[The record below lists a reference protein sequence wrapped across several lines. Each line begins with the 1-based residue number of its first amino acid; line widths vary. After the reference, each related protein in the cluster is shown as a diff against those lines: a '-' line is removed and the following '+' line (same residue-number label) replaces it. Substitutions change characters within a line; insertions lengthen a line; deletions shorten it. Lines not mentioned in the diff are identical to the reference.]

1 MQTII
6 FYILSFLTGGV
17 IAYLFAKSQFNTKD
31 QTEKV
36 NELQKELIVLKDE
49 NTSLVVKS
57 AKAEERVENAKI
69 AYNDL
74 KSSITSMGD
83 TYKAEFKNVAN
94 ELLDLKSKT
103 LEETSNKNI
112 KTLLD
117 PLNKDLKDFKDKVD
131 KVYQDEARERH
142 SLENQ
147 VKMLVQTS
155 TQVSQQA
162 ENLTNAL
169 KGNVKQQGNWGEMIL
184 SSILE
189 NSGLTENREYFLQEF
204 IRDKSG
210 EIIKDEN
217 GNGLQPDVTIHY
229 PDERKVIV
237 DSKVSL
243 VAWEKYMSETDVT
256 AQKQSLDNHI
266 RSLKLH
272 IDGLS
277 KKNYPKY
284 AKALDHVILFV
295 PIEPAFLEAVKQD
308 TGLWKYAYDKKVLIV
323 GPTNLLLVLKIVAD
337 IWQIE
342 KQSKNAIEIAEK
354 AGELYDKL
362 FGFVESM
369 EDVGQG
375 LKKANQNYE
384 KAMGQLSTGKGN
396 AIKKAEE
403 LKALG
408 ADTKKQFPDRLID
421 NTDQI
426 QSNTSLYGR

>member
-1 MQTII
+1 METISY
-6 FYILSFLTGGV
+6 YILTFIAGG
-17 IAYLFAKSQFNTKD
+17 IITYIFAKAKFDTPEFQ
-31 QTEKV
+31 EKAEALEKYKKIIEGER
-36 NELQKELIVLKDE
+36 NELAIKL
-49 NTSLVVKS
+49 
-57 AKAEERVENAKI
+57 AKAEERVENART

-74 KSSITSMGD
+74 KTSISSMGE
-83 TYKAEFKNVAN
+83 TYKMEFKNVAN
-94 ELLDLKSKT
+94 EILDQKSKS

-117 PLNKDLKDFKDKVD
+117 PLNKDLKDFKEKVD
-131 KVYQDEARERH
+131 KVYSDEARERH
-142 SLENQ
+142 SLEGQ
-147 VKMLVQTS
+147 VKRLVDS
-155 TQVSQQA
+155 SAQVSQQA

-204 IRDKSG
+204 IKDKSG

-243 VAWEKYMSETDVT
+243 VAWERYMSETDPN
-256 AQKQSLDNHI
+256 AQKLALEAHI
-266 RSLKLH
+266 KSLKAH

-295 PIEPAFLEAVKQD
+295 PIEPAFLEAVKED

-362 FGFVESM
+362 LGFVESM
-369 EDVGQG
+369 EDVGAG

-408 ADTKKQFPDRLID
+408 ADTKKQFPERLID
-421 NTDQI
+421 NSELLGQ
-426 QSNTSLYGR
+426 

>member
-1 MQTII
+1 METISY
-6 FYILSFLTGGV
+6 YIITFIAGSI
-17 IAYLFAKSQFNTKD
+17 IAYIFAKAKFDSPEFQ
-31 QTEKV
+31 EKAEALEKYKKIIEGER
-36 NELQKELIVLKDE
+36 NELVIKL
-49 NTSLVVKS
+49 
-57 AKAEERVENAKI
+57 AKAEERVENART

-74 KSSITSMGD
+74 KTSITSMGE
-83 TYKAEFKNVAN
+83 TYKIEFKNVAN
-94 ELLDLKSKT
+94 EILDQKSKS
-103 LEETSNKNI
+103 LEETSTKNI

-117 PLNKDLKDFKDKVD
+117 PLNKDLKDFKEKVD
-131 KVYQDEARERH
+131 KVYSDEARERH
-142 SLENQ
+142 SLEGQ
-147 VKMLVQTS
+147 VKRLVDS
-155 TQVSQQA
+155 SAQVSQQA

-204 IRDKSG
+204 IKDKSG

-243 VAWEKYMSETDVT
+243 VAWERYMSETDIN
-256 AQKQSLDNHI
+256 AQKQALEAHI
-266 RSLKLH
+266 KSLKAH

-362 FGFVESM
+362 LGFVESM
-369 EDVGQG
+369 EDVGAG

-403 LKALG
+403 LKGLG
-408 ADTKKQFPDRLID
+408 ADTKKQFPERLID
-421 NTDQI
+421 NTEI
-426 QSNTSLYGR
+426 LGE

>member
-1 MQTII
+1 MQPFIYYIVSFIAGGII
-6 FYILSFLTGGV
+6 TYI
-17 IAYLFAKSQFNTKD
+17 FAKAKFDTPEFE
-31 QTEKV
+31 EKAEALEKYKKIIEGER
-36 NELQKELIVLKDE
+36 NELAIKL
-49 NTSLVVKS
+49 
-57 AKAEERVENAKI
+57 AKAEERVENART
-69 AYNDL
+69 AYSDL
-74 KSSITSMGD
+74 KTSIANMGE
-83 TYKAEFKNVAN
+83 TYKTEFKNVAN
-94 ELLDLKSKT
+94 EILEQKSKN

-117 PLNKDLKDFKDKVD
+117 PLNKDLKDFKEKVD
-131 KVYQDEARERH
+131 KVYNDEARERH
-142 SLENQ
+142 SLESQ

-204 IRDKSG
+204 IKDKSG

-217 GNGLQPDVTIHY
+217 GNALQPDVTIHY

-243 VAWEKYMSETDVT
+243 VAWEKYMTETDVT
-256 AQKQSLDNHI
+256 AQKQALEAHI
-266 RSLKLH
+266 RSLKAH

-362 FGFVESM
+362 FGFIESM
-369 EDVGQG
+369 EDVGSG
-375 LKKANQNYE
+375 LKKATQFYE

-426 QSNTSLYGR
+426 Q

>member
-1 MQTII
+1 METII
-6 FYILSFLTGGV
+6 YCILTFIAGSIITYI
-17 IAYLFAKSQFNTKD
+17 FAKAKFDSPEFQ
-31 QTEKV
+31 EKAEALEKYKKIIEGER
-36 NELQKELIVLKDE
+36 NELVIKL
-49 NTSLVVKS
+49 
-57 AKAEERVENAKI
+57 AKAEERVENART

-74 KSSITSMGD
+74 KTSITSMGE
-83 TYKAEFKNVAN
+83 TYKIEFKNVAN
-94 ELLDLKSKT
+94 EILDQKSKS
-103 LEETSNKNI
+103 LEETSTKNI

-117 PLNKDLKDFKDKVD
+117 PLNKDLKDFKEKVD
-131 KVYQDEARERH
+131 KVYSDEARERH
-142 SLENQ
+142 SLEGQ
-147 VKMLVQTS
+147 VKRLVDS
-155 TQVSQQA
+155 SAQVSQQA

-204 IRDKSG
+204 IKDKSG

-217 GNGLQPDVTIHY
+217 GNALQPDVTIHY

-243 VAWEKYMSETDVT
+243 VAWERYVSETDPN
-256 AQKQSLDNHI
+256 AQKQALEAHI
-266 RSLKLH
+266 KSLKAH

-295 PIEPAFLEAVKQD
+295 PIEPAFLEAVKED

-362 FGFVESM
+362 LGFVESM
-369 EDVGQG
+369 EDVGAG

-408 ADTKKQFPDRLID
+408 ADTKKQFPERLID
-421 NTDQI
+421 NTEI
-426 QSNTSLYGR
+426 IGE

>member
-1 MQTII
+1 METISY
-6 FYILSFLTGGV
+6 YILIFISGG
-17 IAYLFAKSQFNTKD
+17 IISYIFAKAKFDTPEFQ
-31 QTEKV
+31 EKAEALEKYKKIIEGER
-36 NELQKELIVLKDE
+36 NELAIKL
-49 NTSLVVKS
+49 
-57 AKAEERVENAKI
+57 AKAEERVENART

-74 KSSITSMGD
+74 KTSITSMGE
-83 TYKAEFKNVAN
+83 TYKMEFKNVAN
-94 ELLDLKSKT
+94 EILDQKSKS

-117 PLNKDLKDFKDKVD
+117 PLNKDLKDFKEKVD
-131 KVYQDEARERH
+131 KVYSDEARERH
-142 SLENQ
+142 SLEGQ
-147 VKMLVQTS
+147 VKRLVDS
-155 TQVSQQA
+155 SAQVSQQA

-204 IRDKSG
+204 IKDKSG

-243 VAWEKYMSETDVT
+243 VAWERYMSETDT
-256 AQKQSLDNHI
+256 NAQKLALEAHI
-266 RSLKLH
+266 KSLKAH

-295 PIEPAFLEAVKQD
+295 PIEPAFLEAVKED

-362 FGFVESM
+362 LGFVESM
-369 EDVGQG
+369 EDVGAG

-408 ADTKKQFPDRLID
+408 ADTKKQFPERLID
-421 NTDQI
+421 NSELLGQ
-426 QSNTSLYGR
+426 

>member
-1 MQTII
+1 METII
-6 FYILSFLTGGV
+6 YCILTFIAGGIITYI
-17 IAYLFAKSQFNTKD
+17 FAKAKFDSPEFQ
-31 QTEKV
+31 EKAEALEKYKKIIEGER
-36 NELQKELIVLKDE
+36 NELVIKL
-49 NTSLVVKS
+49 
-57 AKAEERVENAKI
+57 AKAEERVENART

-74 KSSITSMGD
+74 KTSITSMGE
-83 TYKAEFKNVAN
+83 TYKIEFKNVAN
-94 ELLDLKSKT
+94 EILDQKSKS
-103 LEETSNKNI
+103 LEETSTKNI

-117 PLNKDLKDFKDKVD
+117 PLNKDLKDFKEKVD
-131 KVYQDEARERH
+131 KVYSDEARERH
-142 SLENQ
+142 SLEGQ
-147 VKMLVQTS
+147 VKRLVDS
-155 TQVSQQA
+155 SAQVSQQA
-162 ENLTNAL
+162 ENLPNAL

-204 IRDKSG
+204 IKDKSG

-243 VAWEKYMSETDVT
+243 VAWERYMSETDT
-256 AQKQSLDNHI
+256 NAQKQALEAHI
-266 RSLKLH
+266 KSLKAH

-362 FGFVESM
+362 LGFVESM
-369 EDVGQG
+369 EDVGAG

-403 LKALG
+403 LKGLG
-408 ADTKKQFPDRLID
+408 ADTKKQFPERLID
-421 NTDQI
+421 NTEI
-426 QSNTSLYGR
+426 LGE

>member
-1 MQTII
+1 MQPFIYYIVSFIAGGII
-6 FYILSFLTGGV
+6 TYI
-17 IAYLFAKSQFNTKD
+17 FAKVKFDSPEFQ
-31 QTEKV
+31 EKAEALETYKKIIEGER
-36 NELQKELIVLKDE
+36 NELAIKL
-49 NTSLVVKS
+49 
-57 AKAEERVENAKI
+57 AKAEERVENART
-69 AYNDL
+69 AYGDL
-74 KSSITSMGD
+74 KTSIASMGE

-94 ELLDLKSKT
+94 EILEQKSKN

-117 PLNKDLKDFKDKVD
+117 PLNTELKDFKAKVD
-131 KVYQDEARERH
+131 KVYNDEARERH
-142 SLENQ
+142 SLESQ

-204 IRDKSG
+204 IKDKSG

-217 GNGLQPDVTIHY
+217 GNALQPDVTIHY

-243 VAWEKYMSETDVT
+243 VAWERYMTETDST
-256 AQKQSLDNHI
+256 LQKGELE
-266 RSLKLH
+266 LH
-272 IDGLS
+272 IKSIKAHIDSLS

-284 AKALDHVILFV
+284 AKALDHVILFI

-362 FGFVESM
+362 FGFIESM
-369 EDVGQG
+369 EDVGAG
-375 LKKANQNYE
+375 LNKANQYYE

-421 NTDQI
+421 NNE
-426 QSNTSLYGR
+426 SN

>member
-1 MQTII
+1 METII
-6 FYILSFLTGGV
+6 YCILTFIAGGIITYI
-17 IAYLFAKSQFNTKD
+17 FAKAKFDSPEFQ
-31 QTEKV
+31 EKAEALEKYKKIIEGER
-36 NELQKELIVLKDE
+36 NELVIKL
-49 NTSLVVKS
+49 
-57 AKAEERVENAKI
+57 AKAEERVENART

-74 KSSITSMGD
+74 KTSITSMGE
-83 TYKAEFKNVAN
+83 TYKIEFKNVAN
-94 ELLDLKSKT
+94 EILDQKSKS
-103 LEETSNKNI
+103 LEETSTKNI

-117 PLNKDLKDFKDKVD
+117 PLNKDLKDFKEKVD
-131 KVYQDEARERH
+131 KVYSDEARERH
-142 SLENQ
+142 SLEGQ
-147 VKMLVQTS
+147 VKRLVDS
-155 TQVSQQA
+155 SAQVSQQA

-169 KGNVKQQGNWGEMIL
+169 KGNIKQQGNWGEMIL

-204 IRDKSG
+204 IKDKSG

-243 VAWEKYMSETDVT
+243 VAWERYMSETDPN
-256 AQKQSLDNHI
+256 AQKQALEAHI
-266 RSLKLH
+266 KSLKAH

-308 TGLWKYAYDKKVLIV
+308 NGLWKYAYDKKVLIV

-337 IWQIE
+337 IWLIE

-362 FGFVESM
+362 LGFVESM
-369 EDVGQG
+369 EDVGAG

-403 LKALG
+403 LKGLG
-408 ADTKKQFPDRLID
+408 ADTKKQFPERLID
-421 NTDQI
+421 NTEI
-426 QSNTSLYGR
+426 LGE

>member
-1 MQTII
+1 MQPFIY
-6 FYILSFLTGGV
+6 YIVSFITGG
-17 IAYLFAKSQFNTKD
+17 IITYIFAKAKFDSPEFQ
-31 QTEKV
+31 EKAEALIKYKKIIEGER
-36 NELQKELIVLKDE
+36 NELAIKL
-49 NTSLVVKS
+49 
-57 AKAEERVENAKI
+57 AKAEERVENTRT
-69 AYNDL
+69 AYSDL
-74 KSSITSMGD
+74 KTSIANMGE

-94 ELLDLKSKT
+94 EILEQKSKN

-131 KVYQDEARERH
+131 KVYNDEARERH
-142 SLENQ
+142 SLESQ

-204 IRDKSG
+204 IKDKSG
-210 EIIKDEN
+210 EIIKDDN
-217 GNGLQPDVTIHY
+217 GNALQPDVTIHY

-243 VAWEKYMSETDVT
+243 VAWEKYMTETDVT
-256 AQKQSLDNHI
+256 NQKQALEAHI
-266 RSLKLH
+266 RSLKAHL
-272 IDGLS
+272 DGLS

-284 AKALDHVILFV
+284 AKALDHVILFI
-295 PIEPAFLEAVKQD
+295 PIEPAFLEAVKED

-362 FGFVESM
+362 FGFIESM
-369 EDVGQG
+369 EDVGAG
-375 LKKANQNYE
+375 LNKANQNYE

-421 NTDQI
+421 N
-426 QSNTSLYGR
+426 NEA

>member
-1 MQTII
+1 MEII
-6 FYILSFLTGGV
+6 IYCILTFIAGGIISYIFV
-17 IAYLFAKSQFNTKD
+17 KAKFDSPEFQ
-31 QTEKV
+31 EKV
-36 NELQKELIVLKDE
+36 EALEKYKKIIEGERNELVIKL
-49 NTSLVVKS
+49 
-57 AKAEERVENAKI
+57 AKAEERVENART

-74 KSSITSMGD
+74 KSSITSMGE
-83 TYKAEFKNVAN
+83 TYKIEFKNVAN
-94 ELLDLKSKT
+94 EILDQKSKS
-103 LEETSNKNI
+103 LEETSTKNI

-117 PLNKDLKDFKDKVD
+117 PLNKDLKDFKEKVD
-131 KVYQDEARERH
+131 KVYSDEARERH
-142 SLENQ
+142 SLEGQ
-147 VKMLVQTS
+147 VKRLVDS
-155 TQVSQQA
+155 SAQVSQQA

-204 IRDKSG
+204 IKDKSG

-217 GNGLQPDVTIHY
+217 GNALQPDVTIHY

-243 VAWEKYMSETDVT
+243 VAWERYVSETDLN
-256 AQKQSLDNHI
+256 AQKQALEAHI
-266 RSLKLH
+266 KSLKAH

-295 PIEPAFLEAVKQD
+295 PIEPAFLEAVKED

-354 AGELYDKL
+354 AGELYEKL
-362 FGFVESM
+362 LGFVESM
-369 EDVGQG
+369 EDVGAG

-408 ADTKKQFPDRLID
+408 ADTKKQFPERLID
-421 NTDQI
+421 NTEI
-426 QSNTSLYGR
+426 IGE

>member
-1 MQTII
+1 MQPFIY
-6 FYILSFLTGGV
+6 YILSFIAGG
-17 IAYLFAKSQFNTKD
+17 IISYIFAKVKFDSPEFE
-31 QTEKV
+31 EKAEALEKYKKIIEGER
-36 NELQKELIVLKDE
+36 NELAIKL
-49 NTSLVVKS
+49 
-57 AKAEERVENAKI
+57 AKTEERVENART

-74 KSSITSMGD
+74 KTSITSMGE
-83 TYKAEFKNVAN
+83 TYKAEFKNVAT
-94 ELLDLKSKT
+94 EILDQKSKT

-131 KVYQDEARERH
+131 KVYNDEARERH
-142 SLENQ
+142 SLESQ

-204 IRDKSG
+204 IKDKSG
-210 EIIKDEN
+210 EIIKDDN
-217 GNGLQPDVTIHY
+217 GNALQPDVTIHY

-243 VAWEKYMSETDVT
+243 VAWEKYMTETDVT
-256 AQKQSLDNHI
+256 AQKQALEAHI
-266 RSLKLH
+266 RSLKAH

-284 AKALDHVILFV
+284 AKALDHVILFI
-295 PIEPAFLEAVKQD
+295 PIEPAFLEAVKED

-362 FGFVESM
+362 LGFVESM
-369 EDVGQG
+369 EDVGAG

-408 ADTKKQFPDRLID
+408 ADTKKQFPERLID
-421 NTDQI
+421 NNE
-426 QSNTSLYGR
+426 SN

>member
-1 MQTII
+1 MQPFIYYIVSFIAGGII
-6 FYILSFLTGGV
+6 TYI
-17 IAYLFAKSQFNTKD
+17 FAKAQFDTPEF
-31 QTEKV
+31 QEKAEALEKYKKIIEGER
-36 NELQKELIVLKDE
+36 NELAIKL
-49 NTSLVVKS
+49 
-57 AKAEERVENAKI
+57 AKAEERVENART
-69 AYNDL
+69 AYGDL
-74 KSSITSMGD
+74 KTSIASMGE

-94 ELLDLKSKT
+94 EILEQKSKN

-117 PLNKDLKDFKDKVD
+117 PLNTELKDFKAKVD
-131 KVYQDEARERH
+131 KVYNDEARERH
-142 SLENQ
+142 SLESQ

-204 IRDKSG
+204 IKDKSG

-217 GNGLQPDVTIHY
+217 GNALQPDVTIHY

-243 VAWEKYMSETDVT
+243 VAWEKYMTETDVT
-256 AQKQSLDNHI
+256 AQKQALEAHI
-266 RSLKLH
+266 RSLKAH

-284 AKALDHVILFV
+284 AKALDHVILFI
-295 PIEPAFLEAVKQD
+295 PIEPAFLEAVKED

-362 FGFVESM
+362 FGFIESM
-369 EDVGQG
+369 EDVGAG
-375 LKKANQNYE
+375 LNKANQNYE

-421 NTDQI
+421 N
-426 QSNTSLYGR
+426 NEA

>member
-1 MQTII
+1 METII
-6 FYILSFLTGGV
+6 YCILTFIAGGIITYI
-17 IAYLFAKSQFNTKD
+17 FAKAKFDSPEFQ
-31 QTEKV
+31 EKAEALEKYKKIIEGER
-36 NELQKELIVLKDE
+36 NELVIKL
-49 NTSLVVKS
+49 
-57 AKAEERVENAKI
+57 AKAEERVENART

-74 KSSITSMGD
+74 KTSITSMGE
-83 TYKAEFKNVAN
+83 TYKIEFKNVAN
-94 ELLDLKSKT
+94 EILDQKSKS
-103 LEETSNKNI
+103 LEETSTKNI

-117 PLNKDLKDFKDKVD
+117 PLNKDLKDFKEKVD
-131 KVYQDEARERH
+131 KVYSDEARERH
-142 SLENQ
+142 SLEGQ
-147 VKMLVQTS
+147 VKRLVDS
-155 TQVSQQA
+155 SAQVSQQA

-204 IRDKSG
+204 IKDKSG

-243 VAWEKYMSETDVT
+243 VAWERYMSETDIN
-256 AQKQSLDNHI
+256 AQKQALEAHI
-266 RSLKLH
+266 KSLKAH

-362 FGFVESM
+362 LGFVESM
-369 EDVGQG
+369 EDVGAG

-403 LKALG
+403 LKGLG
-408 ADTKKQFPDRLID
+408 ADTKKQFPERLID
-421 NTDQI
+421 NTEILGD
-426 QSNTSLYGR
+426 

>member
-1 MQTII
+1 METII
-6 FYILSFLTGGV
+6 YCILTFIAGGIITYI
-17 IAYLFAKSQFNTKD
+17 FAKAKFDSPEFQ
-31 QTEKV
+31 EKAEALEKYKKIIEGER
-36 NELQKELIVLKDE
+36 NELVIKL
-49 NTSLVVKS
+49 
-57 AKAEERVENAKI
+57 AKAEERVENART

-74 KSSITSMGD
+74 KTSITSMGE
-83 TYKAEFKNVAN
+83 TYKIEFKNVAN
-94 ELLDLKSKT
+94 EILDQKSKS
-103 LEETSNKNI
+103 LEETSTKNI

-117 PLNKDLKDFKDKVD
+117 PLNKDLKDFKEKVD
-131 KVYQDEARERH
+131 KVYSDEARERH
-142 SLENQ
+142 SLEGQ
-147 VKMLVQTS
+147 VKRLVDS
-155 TQVSQQA
+155 SAQVSQQA

-204 IRDKSG
+204 IKDKSG

-243 VAWEKYMSETDVT
+243 VAWERYMSETDT
-256 AQKQSLDNHI
+256 NAQKQALEAHI
-266 RSLKLH
+266 KSLKAH

-362 FGFVESM
+362 LGCVESM
-369 EDVGQG
+369 EDVGAG

-403 LKALG
+403 LKGLG
-408 ADTKKQFPDRLID
+408 ADTKKQFPERLID
-421 NTDQI
+421 NTEI
-426 QSNTSLYGR
+426 LGE

>member
-1 MQTII
+1 METISY
-6 FYILSFLTGGV
+6 YILIFIAGG
-17 IAYLFAKSQFNTKD
+17 IISYIFAKAKFDSPEFQ
-31 QTEKV
+31 EKAEALEKYKKIIEGER
-36 NELQKELIVLKDE
+36 NELAIKL
-49 NTSLVVKS
+49 
-57 AKAEERVENAKI
+57 AKAEERVENART

-74 KSSITSMGD
+74 KTSITSMGE
-83 TYKAEFKNVAN
+83 TYKMEFKNVAN
-94 ELLDLKSKT
+94 EILDQKSKS

-117 PLNKDLKDFKDKVD
+117 PLNKDLKDFKEKVD
-131 KVYQDEARERH
+131 KVYSDEARERH
-142 SLENQ
+142 SLEGQ
-147 VKMLVQTS
+147 VKRLVDS
-155 TQVSQQA
+155 SAQVSQQA

-204 IRDKSG
+204 IKDKSG

-243 VAWEKYMSETDVT
+243 VAWERYMSETDPN
-256 AQKQSLDNHI
+256 AQKLALEAHI
-266 RSLKLH
+266 KSLKAH

-295 PIEPAFLEAVKQD
+295 PIEPAFLEAVKED

-362 FGFVESM
+362 LGFVESM
-369 EDVGQG
+369 EDVGAG

-408 ADTKKQFPDRLID
+408 ADTKKQFPERLID
-421 NTDQI
+421 NSELLGQ
-426 QSNTSLYGR
+426 

>member
-1 MQTII
+1 METISY
-6 FYILSFLTGGV
+6 YILIFIAGG
-17 IAYLFAKSQFNTKD
+17 IISYIFAKAKFDTPEFQ
-31 QTEKV
+31 EKAEALEKYKKIIEGER
-36 NELQKELIVLKDE
+36 NELAIKL
-49 NTSLVVKS
+49 
-57 AKAEERVENAKI
+57 AKAEERVENART

-74 KSSITSMGD
+74 KTSITSMGE
-83 TYKAEFKNVAN
+83 TYKMEFKNVAN
-94 ELLDLKSKT
+94 EILDQKSKS

-117 PLNKDLKDFKDKVD
+117 PLNKDLKDFKEKVD
-131 KVYQDEARERH
+131 KVYSDEARERH
-142 SLENQ
+142 SLEGQ
-147 VKMLVQTS
+147 VKRLVDS
-155 TQVSQQA
+155 SAQVSQQA

-204 IRDKSG
+204 IKDKSG

-243 VAWEKYMSETDVT
+243 VAWERYMSESDPN
-256 AQKQSLDNHI
+256 AQKQALEAHI
-266 RSLKLH
+266 KSLKAH

-295 PIEPAFLEAVKQD
+295 PIEPAFLEAVKED

-362 FGFVESM
+362 LGFVESM
-369 EDVGQG
+369 EDVGAG

-408 ADTKKQFPDRLID
+408 ADTKKQFPERLID
-421 NTDQI
+421 NTEI
-426 QSNTSLYGR
+426 IRE

>member
-1 MQTII
+1 MQPFIYYIVSFIVGSII
-6 FYILSFLTGGV
+6 TYI
-17 IAYLFAKSQFNTKD
+17 FAKAKFDTPEFQ
-31 QTEKV
+31 EKAEALEKYKKIIEGER
-36 NELQKELIVLKDE
+36 NELAIKL
-49 NTSLVVKS
+49 
-57 AKAEERVENAKI
+57 AKAEERVENART
-69 AYNDL
+69 AYSDL
-74 KSSITSMGD
+74 KTSIANMGE

-94 ELLDLKSKT
+94 EILEQKSKN

-131 KVYQDEARERH
+131 KVYNDEARERH
-142 SLENQ
+142 SLESQ

-204 IRDKSG
+204 IKDKSG
-210 EIIKDEN
+210 EIIKDDN
-217 GNGLQPDVTIHY
+217 GNALQPDVTIHY

-243 VAWEKYMSETDVT
+243 VAWEKYMTETDVT
-256 AQKQSLDNHI
+256 TQKQALEAHI
-266 RSLKLH
+266 RSLKAH

-284 AKALDHVILFV
+284 AKALDHVILFI
-295 PIEPAFLEAVKQD
+295 PIEPAFLEAVKED

-362 FGFVESM
+362 FGFIESM
-369 EDVGQG
+369 EDLGAG
-375 LKKANQNYE
+375 LNKASQNYE

-421 NTDQI
+421 N
-426 QSNTSLYGR
+426 NEA

>member
-1 MQTII
+1 MQT
-6 FYILSFLTGGV
+6 FVYYILSFMAGGV
-17 IAYLFAKSQFNTKD
+17 ITYLFVKTKFD
-31 QTEKV
+31 NPETERKV
-36 NELQKELIVLKDE
+36 EYLEKDKKLVETERNELIIKL
-49 NTSLVVKS
+49 
-57 AKAEERVENAKI
+57 AKAEERLENAKTS
-69 AYNDL
+69 YNDL
-74 KSSITSMGD
+74 KNSITSMGE
-83 TYKAEFKNVAN
+83 TYKTEFKNVAN
-94 ELLDLKSKT
+94 ELLDLKSKS

-112 KTLLD
+112 KTLLE
-117 PLNKDLKDFKDKVD
+117 PLNKDLKEFKDKVD
-131 KVYQDEARERH
+131 KVYSDEARERH
-142 SLENQ
+142 SLEGQ
-147 VKMLVQTS
+147 VKRLVDTS
-155 TQVSQQA
+155 AQVSQQA

-229 PDERKVIV
+229 PDERKVII

-243 VAWEKYMSETDVT
+243 VAWEKYMTETDAT
-256 AQKQSLDNHI
+256 LQKQALDAHI
-266 RSLKLH
+266 RSLKAH

-354 AGELYDKL
+354 AGELYEKL

-369 EDVGQG
+369 EDVGAG

-421 NTDQI
+421 N
-426 QSNTSLYGR
+426 NEAN

>member
-1 MQTII
+1 METII
-6 FYILSFLTGGV
+6 YCILTFIAGGIITYI
-17 IAYLFAKSQFNTKD
+17 FAKAKFDSPEFQ
-31 QTEKV
+31 EKAEALEKYKKIIEGER
-36 NELQKELIVLKDE
+36 NELAIKL
-49 NTSLVVKS
+49 
-57 AKAEERVENAKI
+57 AKAEERVENART

-74 KSSITSMGD
+74 KTSITSMGE
-83 TYKAEFKNVAN
+83 TYKMEFKNVAN
-94 ELLDLKSKT
+94 EILDQKSKS

-117 PLNKDLKDFKDKVD
+117 PLNKDLKDFKEKVD
-131 KVYQDEARERH
+131 KVYSDEARERH
-142 SLENQ
+142 SLEGQ
-147 VKMLVQTS
+147 VKRLVDS
-155 TQVSQQA
+155 SAQVSQQA

-204 IRDKSG
+204 IKDKSG

-243 VAWEKYMSETDVT
+243 VAWERYMSESDTI
-256 AQKQSLDNHI
+256 AQKQALEAHI
-266 RSLKLH
+266 KSLKAH

-295 PIEPAFLEAVKQD
+295 PIEPAFLEAVKED

-362 FGFVESM
+362 LGFVESM
-369 EDVGQG
+369 EDVGAG

-408 ADTKKQFPDRLID
+408 ADTKKQFPERLID
-421 NTDQI
+421 NSELLGQ
-426 QSNTSLYGR
+426 

>member
-6 FYILSFLTGGV
+6 FYILSFIVGG
-17 IAYLFAKSQFNTKD
+17 IISYLYAKSLFGSKD
-31 QTEKV
+31 QTERV
-36 NELQKELIVLKDE
+36 KELEILH
-49 NTSLVVKS
+49 
-57 AKAEERVENAKI
+57 ARAEERVDNMKR
-69 AYNDL
+69 AYDDL
-74 KSSITSMGD
+74 KTSITSMGD
-83 TYKAEFKNVAN
+83 TYKTEFKNVAN
-94 ELLDLKSKT
+94 ELLDQKSKT

-117 PLNKDLKDFKDKVD
+117 PLNKELKDFKDKVD
-131 KVYQDEARERH
+131 KVYNDEARERH
-142 SLENQ
+142 SLEGQ
-147 VKMLVQTS
+147 VKRLVESS

-243 VAWEKYMSETDVT
+243 VAWEKYMTETDAT
-256 AQKQSLDNHI
+256 LQKHALDAHI
-266 RSLKLH
+266 RSLKAH

-369 EDVGQG
+369 EDVGAG
-375 LKKANQNYE
+375 LKKANQFYE

-426 QSNTSLYGR
+426 QY

>member
-1 MQTII
+1 METISY
-6 FYILSFLTGGV
+6 YILIFIAGG
-17 IAYLFAKSQFNTKD
+17 IISYIFAKAKFDSPEFQ
-31 QTEKV
+31 EKAEALIKYKKIIEGER
-36 NELQKELIVLKDE
+36 NELAIKL
-49 NTSLVVKS
+49 
-57 AKAEERVENAKI
+57 AKAEERVENART

-74 KSSITSMGD
+74 KTSITSMGE
-83 TYKAEFKNVAN
+83 TYKMEFKNVAN
-94 ELLDLKSKT
+94 EILDQKSKS

-117 PLNKDLKDFKDKVD
+117 PLNKDLKDFKEKVD
-131 KVYQDEARERH
+131 KVYSDEARERH
-142 SLENQ
+142 SLEGQ
-147 VKMLVQTS
+147 VKRLVDS
-155 TQVSQQA
+155 SAQVSQQA

-204 IRDKSG
+204 IKDKSG

-217 GNGLQPDVTIHY
+217 GNALQPDVTIHY

-243 VAWEKYMSETDVT
+243 VAWERYMSETDPN
-256 AQKQSLDNHI
+256 AQKQALEAHI
-266 RSLKLH
+266 KSLKAH

-295 PIEPAFLEAVKQD
+295 PIEPAFLEAVKED

-362 FGFVESM
+362 LGFVESM
-369 EDVGQG
+369 EDVGAG

-403 LKALG
+403 LKVLG
-408 ADTKKQFPDRLID
+408 ADTKKQFPERLID
-421 NTDQI
+421 NSELLGQ
-426 QSNTSLYGR
+426 

>member
-1 MQTII
+1 METVSY
-6 FYILSFLTGGV
+6 YILIFISGG
-17 IAYLFAKSQFNTKD
+17 IISYIFAKAKFDTPEFQ
-31 QTEKV
+31 EKAEALEKYKKIIEGER
-36 NELQKELIVLKDE
+36 NELAIKL
-49 NTSLVVKS
+49 
-57 AKAEERVENAKI
+57 AKAEERVENART

-74 KSSITSMGD
+74 KTSITSMGE
-83 TYKAEFKNVAN
+83 TYKIEFKNVAN
-94 ELLDLKSKT
+94 EILDQKSKS

-117 PLNKDLKDFKDKVD
+117 PLNKDLKDFKEKVD
-131 KVYQDEARERH
+131 KVYSDEARERH
-142 SLENQ
+142 SLEGQ
-147 VKMLVQTS
+147 VKRLVDS
-155 TQVSQQA
+155 SAQVSQQA

-204 IRDKSG
+204 IKDKSG

-243 VAWEKYMSETDVT
+243 VAWERYMSESNLI
-256 AQKQSLDNHI
+256 AQKQALEAHI
-266 RSLKLH
+266 KSLKAH

-295 PIEPAFLEAVKQD
+295 PIEPAFLEAVKED

-362 FGFVESM
+362 LGFVESM
-369 EDVGQG
+369 EDVGAG

-408 ADTKKQFPDRLID
+408 ADTKKQFPERLID
-421 NTDQI
+421 NSELI
-426 QSNTSLYGR
+426 GH

>member
-1 MQTII
+1 METISY
-6 FYILSFLTGGV
+6 YILIFIAGG
-17 IAYLFAKSQFNTKD
+17 IISYIFAKAKFDSPEFQ
-31 QTEKV
+31 EKAEALIKYKKIIEGER
-36 NELQKELIVLKDE
+36 NELAIKL
-49 NTSLVVKS
+49 
-57 AKAEERVENAKI
+57 AKAEERVENART

-74 KSSITSMGD
+74 KTSITSMGE
-83 TYKAEFKNVAN
+83 TYKMEFKNVAN
-94 ELLDLKSKT
+94 EILDQKSKS

-117 PLNKDLKDFKDKVD
+117 PLNKDLKDFKEKVD
-131 KVYQDEARERH
+131 KVYSDEARERH
-142 SLENQ
+142 SLEGQ
-147 VKMLVQTS
+147 VKRLVDS
-155 TQVSQQA
+155 SAQVSQQA

-204 IRDKSG
+204 IKDKSG

-217 GNGLQPDVTIHY
+217 GNALQPDVTIHY

-243 VAWEKYMSETDVT
+243 VAWERYVSETDPN
-256 AQKQSLDNHI
+256 AQKQALEAHI
-266 RSLKLH
+266 KSLKAH

-362 FGFVESM
+362 LGFVESM
-369 EDVGQG
+369 EDVGAG

-403 LKALG
+403 LKGLG
-408 ADTKKQFPDRLID
+408 ADTKKQFPERLID
-421 NTDQI
+421 NTEI
-426 QSNTSLYGR
+426 LGE

>member
-6 FYILSFLTGGV
+6 FYILSFIVGG
-17 IAYLFAKSQFNTKD
+17 IISYLYAKSLFGSKD
-31 QTEKV
+31 QTV
-36 NELQKELIVLKDE
+36 RVKELE
-49 NTSLVVKS
+49 NDLVNLRESNKGLEILH
-57 AKAEERVENAKI
+57 ARAEERVDNMKR
-69 AYNDL
+69 AYDDL
-74 KSSITSMGD
+74 KISITSMGD
-83 TYKAEFKNVAN
+83 TYKTEFKNVAN
-94 ELLDLKSKT
+94 EILDQKSKT
-103 LEETSNKNI
+103 MEETSNKNI

-117 PLNKDLKDFKDKVD
+117 PLNKELKDFKDKVD
-131 KVYQDEARERH
+131 KVYNDEARERH
-142 SLENQ
+142 SLEGQ
-147 VKMLVQTS
+147 VKRLVESS

-243 VAWEKYMSETDVT
+243 VAWEKYMTETDVT
-256 AQKQSLDNHI
+256 LQKQALDAHI
-266 RSLKLH
+266 RSLKAH

-384 KAMGQLSTGKGN
+384 KAMGQLTTGKGN

-426 QSNTSLYGR
+426 QY

>member
-1 MQTII
+1 METISY
-6 FYILSFLTGGV
+6 YILIFIAGG
-17 IAYLFAKSQFNTKD
+17 IISYIFAKAKFDSPEFQ
-31 QTEKV
+31 EKAEALEKYKKIIEGER
-36 NELQKELIVLKDE
+36 NELAIKL
-49 NTSLVVKS
+49 
-57 AKAEERVENAKI
+57 AKAEERVENART

-74 KSSITSMGD
+74 KTSITSMGE
-83 TYKAEFKNVAN
+83 TYKMEFKNVAN
-94 ELLDLKSKT
+94 EILDQKSKS

-117 PLNKDLKDFKDKVD
+117 PLNKDLKDFKEKVD
-131 KVYQDEARERH
+131 KVYSDEARERH
-142 SLENQ
+142 SLEGQ
-147 VKMLVQTS
+147 VKRLVDS
-155 TQVSQQA
+155 SAQVSQQA

-204 IRDKSG
+204 IKDKSG

-217 GNGLQPDVTIHY
+217 GNALQPDVTIHY

-243 VAWEKYMSETDVT
+243 VAWERYVSETDPN
-256 AQKQSLDNHI
+256 AQKQALEAHI
-266 RSLKLH
+266 KSLKAH

-295 PIEPAFLEAVKQD
+295 PIEPAFLEAVKED

-362 FGFVESM
+362 LGFVESM
-369 EDVGQG
+369 EDVGAG

-408 ADTKKQFPDRLID
+408 ADTKKQFPERLID
-421 NTDQI
+421 N
-426 QSNTSLYGR
+426 SELLV

>member
-1 MQTII
+1 MQTFIYYIVSFIAGGII
-6 FYILSFLTGGV
+6 TYI
-17 IAYLFAKSQFNTKD
+17 FAKAKFDSPEFE
-31 QTEKV
+31 EKAEALEKYKKIIEGER
-36 NELQKELIVLKDE
+36 NELAIKL
-49 NTSLVVKS
+49 
-57 AKAEERVENAKI
+57 AKAEERVENART
-69 AYNDL
+69 AYSDL
-74 KSSITSMGD
+74 KTSIANMGE

-94 ELLDLKSKT
+94 EILEQKSKN

-117 PLNKDLKDFKDKVD
+117 PLNTELKDFKAKVD
-131 KVYQDEARERH
+131 KVYNDEARERH
-142 SLENQ
+142 SLESQ

-204 IRDKSG
+204 IKDKSG
-210 EIIKDEN
+210 EIIKDDN
-217 GNGLQPDVTIHY
+217 GNALQPDVTIHY

-243 VAWEKYMSETDVT
+243 VAWERYMTETDST
-256 AQKQSLDNHI
+256 LQKGELELHI
-266 RSLKLH
+266 KSIKAH

-284 AKALDHVILFV
+284 AKALDHVILFI

-362 FGFVESM
+362 FGFIESM
-369 EDVGQG
+369 EDVGAG
-375 LKKANQNYE
+375 LNKANQYYE

-421 NTDQI
+421 N
-426 QSNTSLYGR
+426 NEA

>member
-36 NELQKELIVLKDE
+36 NELQKELIALKDE

-369 EDVGQG
+369 EDVGAG

-384 KAMGQLSTGKGN
+384 KAMGQLTTGKGN

-426 QSNTSLYGR
+426 QY

>member
-1 MQTII
+1 METII
-6 FYILSFLTGGV
+6 YCILTFIAGGIITYI
-17 IAYLFAKSQFNTKD
+17 FAKAKFDSPEFQ
-31 QTEKV
+31 EKAEALEKYKKIIEGER
-36 NELQKELIVLKDE
+36 NELVIKL
-49 NTSLVVKS
+49 
-57 AKAEERVENAKI
+57 AKAEERVENART
-69 AYNDL
+69 AYYDL
-74 KSSITSMGD
+74 KTSITSMGE
-83 TYKAEFKNVAN
+83 TYKMEFKNVAN
-94 ELLDLKSKT
+94 EILDQKSKS

-117 PLNKDLKDFKDKVD
+117 PLNKDLKDFKEKVD
-131 KVYQDEARERH
+131 KVYSDEARERH
-142 SLENQ
+142 SLEGQ
-147 VKMLVQTS
+147 VKRLVDS
-155 TQVSQQA
+155 SAQVSQQA

-204 IRDKSG
+204 IKDKSG

-243 VAWEKYMSETDVT
+243 VAWERYMSETDPN
-256 AQKQSLDNHI
+256 AQKQALEAHI
-266 RSLKLH
+266 KSLKAH

-295 PIEPAFLEAVKQD
+295 PIEPAFLEAVKED

-362 FGFVESM
+362 LGFVESM
-369 EDVGQG
+369 EDVGAG

-408 ADTKKQFPDRLID
+408 ADTKKQFPERLID
-421 NTDQI
+421 NSELLGQ
-426 QSNTSLYGR
+426 

>member
-1 MQTII
+1 MESL
-6 FYILSFLTGGV
+6 ILIVSSFLIGGT
-17 IAYLFAKSQFNTKD
+17 ILFFFAKSRYAPKD
-31 QTEKV
+31 QSQKV
-36 NELQKELIVLKDE
+36 NELVEEIKVLKE
-49 NTSLVVKS
+49 KNTELVIKA
-57 AKAEERVENAKI
+57 AKAEEKVENMKTSYA
-69 AYNDL
+69 DL

-83 TYKAEFKNVAN
+83 SYKIEFKNVAN
-94 ELLDLKSKT
+94 ELLDQKSRT

-112 KTLLD
+112 KTLLE
-117 PLNKDLKDFKDKVD
+117 PLNKDLIDFRKKVE
-131 KVYQDEARERH
+131 KVYDDEARERH
-142 SLENQ
+142 SLEGQ
-147 VKMLVQTS
+147 VKKLVETS

-204 IRDKSG
+204 IKDKSG

-217 GNGLQPDVTIHY
+217 GNALQPDVTIHY
-229 PDERKVIV
+229 PDERKVII

-243 VAWEKYMSETDVT
+243 VAWEQYVTETDVST
-256 AQKQSLDNHI
+256 QKQALDAHI
-266 RSLKLH
+266 KSLKAH

-362 FGFVESM
+362 FGFIETL
-369 EDVGQG
+369 EDVVAGI
-375 LKKANQNYE
+375 KKANLN
-384 KAMGQLSTGKGN
+384 
-396 AIKKAEE
+396 
-403 LKALG
+403 
-408 ADTKKQFPDRLID
+408 
-421 NTDQI
+421 
-426 QSNTSLYGR
+426 

>member
-1 MQTII
+1 METII
-6 FYILSFLTGGV
+6 YCILTFIAGGIITYI
-17 IAYLFAKSQFNTKD
+17 FAKAKFDSPEFQ
-31 QTEKV
+31 EKAEALEKYKKIIEGER
-36 NELQKELIVLKDE
+36 NELAIKL
-49 NTSLVVKS
+49 
-57 AKAEERVENAKI
+57 AKAEERVENARTS
-69 AYNDL
+69 YNDL
-74 KSSITSMGD
+74 KTSITSMGE
-83 TYKAEFKNVAN
+83 TYKIEFKNVAN
-94 ELLDLKSKT
+94 EILDQKSKS
-103 LEETSNKNI
+103 LEETSTKNI

-117 PLNKDLKDFKDKVD
+117 PLNKDLKDFKEKVD
-131 KVYQDEARERH
+131 KVYSDEARERH
-142 SLENQ
+142 SLEGQ
-147 VKMLVQTS
+147 VKRLVDS
-155 TQVSQQA
+155 SAQVSQQA

-204 IRDKSG
+204 IKDKSG

-243 VAWEKYMSETDVT
+243 VAWERYMSETDPN
-256 AQKQSLDNHI
+256 AQKLDLEAHI
-266 RSLKLH
+266 KSLKAH

-295 PIEPAFLEAVKQD
+295 PIEPAFLEAIKQD

-362 FGFVESM
+362 LGFVESM
-369 EDVGQG
+369 EDVGAG

-403 LKALG
+403 LKGLG
-408 ADTKKQFPDRLID
+408 ADTKKQFPERLID
-421 NTDQI
+421 NTEI
-426 QSNTSLYGR
+426 LGE

>member
-1 MQTII
+1 METII
-6 FYILSFLTGGV
+6 YCILTFIAGSIITYI
-17 IAYLFAKSQFNTKD
+17 FAKAKFDSPEFQ
-31 QTEKV
+31 EKAEALEKYKKIIEGER
-36 NELQKELIVLKDE
+36 NELVIKL
-49 NTSLVVKS
+49 
-57 AKAEERVENAKI
+57 AKAEERVENART

-74 KSSITSMGD
+74 KTSITSMGE
-83 TYKAEFKNVAN
+83 TYKIEFKNVAN
-94 ELLDLKSKT
+94 EILDQKSKS
-103 LEETSNKNI
+103 LEETSTKNI

-117 PLNKDLKDFKDKVD
+117 PLNKDLKDFKEKVD
-131 KVYQDEARERH
+131 KVYSDEARERH
-142 SLENQ
+142 SLEGQ
-147 VKMLVQTS
+147 VKRLVDS
-155 TQVSQQA
+155 SAQVSQQA

-204 IRDKSG
+204 IKDKSG

-243 VAWEKYMSETDVT
+243 VAWERYMSETDT
-256 AQKQSLDNHI
+256 NAQKQALDAHI
-266 RSLKLH
+266 KSLKAH

-362 FGFVESM
+362 LGFVESM
-369 EDVGQG
+369 EDVGAG

-396 AIKKAEE
+396 AIRKAEE
-403 LKALG
+403 LKGLG
-408 ADTKKQFPDRLID
+408 ADTKKQFPERLID
-421 NTDQI
+421 NTEI
-426 QSNTSLYGR
+426 LGE

>member
-1 MQTII
+1 METISY
-6 FYILSFLTGGV
+6 YILTFIAGG
-17 IAYLFAKSQFNTKD
+17 IITYIFAKAKFDTPEFQ
-31 QTEKV
+31 EKAEALEKYKKIIEGER
-36 NELQKELIVLKDE
+36 NELAIKL
-49 NTSLVVKS
+49 
-57 AKAEERVENAKI
+57 AKAEERVENART

-74 KSSITSMGD
+74 KTSITSMGE
-83 TYKAEFKNVAN
+83 TYKMEFKNVAN
-94 ELLDLKSKT
+94 EILDQKSKT

-117 PLNKDLKDFKDKVD
+117 PLNKDLKDFKEKVD
-131 KVYQDEARERH
+131 KVYSDEARERH
-142 SLENQ
+142 SLEGQ
-147 VKMLVQTS
+147 VKRLVDS
-155 TQVSQQA
+155 SAQVSQQA

-204 IRDKSG
+204 IKDKSG

-243 VAWEKYMSETDVT
+243 VAWERYMSESDPN
-256 AQKQSLDNHI
+256 AQKQALEAHI
-266 RSLKLH
+266 KSLKAH

-295 PIEPAFLEAVKQD
+295 PIEPAFLEAVKED

-362 FGFVESM
+362 LGFVESM
-369 EDVGQG
+369 EDVGAG

-408 ADTKKQFPDRLID
+408 ADTKKQFPERLID
-421 NTDQI
+421 NSELLAQ
-426 QSNTSLYGR
+426 

>member
-1 MQTII
+1 MEII
-6 FYILSFLTGGV
+6 IYYILTFIAGG
-17 IAYLFAKSQFNTKD
+17 IITYIFAKAKFDSPEFQ
-31 QTEKV
+31 EKAEALEKYKKIIEGER
-36 NELQKELIVLKDE
+36 NELVIKL
-49 NTSLVVKS
+49 
-57 AKAEERVENAKI
+57 AKAEERVENARS

-74 KSSITSMGD
+74 KTSITSMGE
-83 TYKAEFKNVAN
+83 TYKIEFKNVAN
-94 ELLDLKSKT
+94 EILDQKSKS
-103 LEETSNKNI
+103 LEETSTKNI

-117 PLNKDLKDFKDKVD
+117 PLNKDLKDFKEKVD
-131 KVYQDEARERH
+131 KVYSDEARERH
-142 SLENQ
+142 SLEGQ
-147 VKMLVQTS
+147 VKRLVDS
-155 TQVSQQA
+155 SAQVSQQA

-204 IRDKSG
+204 IKDKSG

-243 VAWEKYMSETDVT
+243 VAWERYMSETDIN
-256 AQKQSLDNHI
+256 AQKQALEAHI
-266 RSLKLH
+266 KSLKAH

-362 FGFVESM
+362 LGFVESM
-369 EDVGQG
+369 EDLGAG

-403 LKALG
+403 LKGLG
-408 ADTKKQFPDRLID
+408 ADTKKQFPERLID
-421 NTDQI
+421 NTEI
-426 QSNTSLYGR
+426 LGE

>member
-1 MQTII
+1 METII
-6 FYILSFLTGGV
+6 YCILTFIAGGIITYI
-17 IAYLFAKSQFNTKD
+17 FAKAKFDSPEFQ
-31 QTEKV
+31 EKAEALEKYKKIIEGER
-36 NELQKELIVLKDE
+36 NELVIKL
-49 NTSLVVKS
+49 
-57 AKAEERVENAKI
+57 AKAEERVENART

-74 KSSITSMGD
+74 KTSITSMGE
-83 TYKAEFKNVAN
+83 TYKIEFKNVAN
-94 ELLDLKSKT
+94 EILDQKSKS
-103 LEETSNKNI
+103 LEETSTKNI

-117 PLNKDLKDFKDKVD
+117 PLNKDLKDFKEKVD
-131 KVYQDEARERH
+131 KVYSDEARERH
-142 SLENQ
+142 SLEGQ
-147 VKMLVQTS
+147 VKRLVDS
-155 TQVSQQA
+155 SAQVSQQA

-204 IRDKSG
+204 IKDKSG

-243 VAWEKYMSETDVT
+243 VAWERYMSETDT
-256 AQKQSLDNHI
+256 NAQKQALEAHI
-266 RSLKLH
+266 KSLKAH

-362 FGFVESM
+362 LGFVESM
-369 EDVGQG
+369 EDVGAG
-375 LKKANQNYE
+375 LKKQIRI
-384 KAMGQLSTGKGN
+384 M
-396 AIKKAEE
+396 
-403 LKALG
+403 
-408 ADTKKQFPDRLID
+408 KKQWVNYQQEKGMLLRKQK
-421 NTDQI
+421 N
-426 QSNTSLYGR
+426 

>member
-1 MQTII
+1 MQPFIY
-6 FYILSFLTGGV
+6 YIVSFIAGGI
-17 IAYLFAKSQFNTKD
+17 IAYIFAKAKFDSPEFE
-31 QTEKV
+31 EKAEALEKYKKIIEGER
-36 NELQKELIVLKDE
+36 NELAIKL
-49 NTSLVVKS
+49 
-57 AKAEERVENAKI
+57 AKAEERVENART
-69 AYNDL
+69 AYIDL
-74 KSSITSMGD
+74 KTSIANMGE

-94 ELLDLKSKT
+94 EILEQKSKN

-117 PLNKDLKDFKDKVD
+117 PLNKDLKDFKEKVD
-131 KVYQDEARERH
+131 KVYNDEARERH
-142 SLENQ
+142 SLESQ

-204 IRDKSG
+204 IKDKSG

-217 GNGLQPDVTIHY
+217 GNALQPDVTIHY

-243 VAWEKYMSETDVT
+243 VAWEKYMTETDVT
-256 AQKQSLDNHI
+256 AQKQALEAHI
-266 RSLKLH
+266 RSLKAH

-362 FGFVESM
+362 FGFIESM
-369 EDVGQG
+369 EDVGSG
-375 LKKANQNYE
+375 LKKATQFYE

-426 QSNTSLYGR
+426 Q

>member
-1 MQTII
+1 METII
-6 FYILSFLTGGV
+6 YCILTFIAGGIITYI
-17 IAYLFAKSQFNTKD
+17 FAKAKFDSPEFQ
-31 QTEKV
+31 EKAEALEKYKKIIEGER
-36 NELQKELIVLKDE
+36 NELVIKL
-49 NTSLVVKS
+49 
-57 AKAEERVENAKI
+57 AKAEERVENART

-74 KSSITSMGD
+74 KTSITSMGE
-83 TYKAEFKNVAN
+83 TYKIEFKNVAN
-94 ELLDLKSKT
+94 EILDQKSKS
-103 LEETSNKNI
+103 LEETSTKNI

-117 PLNKDLKDFKDKVD
+117 PLNKDLKDFKEKVD
-131 KVYQDEARERH
+131 KVYSDEARERH
-142 SLENQ
+142 SLEGQ
-147 VKMLVQTS
+147 VKRLVDS
-155 TQVSQQA
+155 SAQVSQQA

-204 IRDKSG
+204 IKDKSG

-243 VAWEKYMSETDVT
+243 VAWERHMSETDT
-256 AQKQSLDNHI
+256 NAQKQALEAHI
-266 RSLKLH
+266 KSLKAH

-362 FGFVESM
+362 LGFVESM
-369 EDVGQG
+369 EDVGAG

-403 LKALG
+403 LKGLG
-408 ADTKKQFPDRLID
+408 ADTKKQFPERLID
-421 NTDQI
+421 NTEILGD
-426 QSNTSLYGR
+426 